1 MTYEDFKTEVNAIAD
16 HDNEKTAIIR
26 ETYRYG
32 FSYNGG
38 WNAHSVGVSIVFYD
52 PTSADGYGYD
62 VTQEHSGVDR
72 YQECLEELKS
82 LLREV

>member
-1 MTYEDFKTEVNAIAD
+1 MTYEDFQAEVNSIVD
-16 HDNEKTAIIR
+16 LDSEKSAIIR
-26 ETYRYG
+26 ETYRG
-32 FSYNGG
+32 ND
-38 WNAHSVGVSIVFYD
+38 AHSVGVSIVFYD
-52 PTSADGYGYD
+52 PTSADGFGYD